1 MRICRLVWGFP
12 KAHELTY
19 GLGPNIYFISKE
31 QVKLGLDVHVIA
43 RRKPDETPYEEVEG
57 VKVHRVEFPYN
68 VNAMRKIRELD
79 RKLGVDVIH
88 AHGTCGILY
97 PLFRR
102 EIGVPLVAHAHSISL
117 GMARHAFRLPVKSS
131 LKLFLKSR
139 FREESSIVRERFFWR
154 HADLLIAV
162 SEAQKEEL
170 ATLYNIK
177 SEKVHV
183 VYNGVEVSIFKPQK
197 DTQHLKKKLGLEDR
211 RVILS
216 VGHFVLRKGIPYLL
230 EAMPK
235 ILREVPNAFLLCV
248 GGTPKWLGTRLYWK
262 YLQEM
267 IEKKGLRAHV
277 KLMGQIPHQ
286 ELPYYY
292 SLSDI
297 FAFPSLYE
305 AFAKVILE
313 AMACETPV
321 IASRV
326 GGLPEAIEHNVN
338 GILVSPKNVNQLAH
352 AIVEVLQDKKLA
364 QRIGKKGRDVVTRR
378 FTWQHTAKE
387 LLAAYQE
394 LLQSN

>member
-1 MRICRLVWGFP
+1 MRICRLLWGFP

-19 GLGPNIYFISKE
+19 GLGPNFYFISKE
-31 QVKLGLDVHVIA
+31 QVKLGLEVHVIA

-57 VKVHRVEFPYN
+57 IKVHRVEFPYN
-68 VNAMRKIRELD
+68 VKAIRKIGELNK
-79 RKLGVDVIH
+79 KLGIDVVH

-102 EIGVPLVAHAHSISL
+102 EIGLPIVAHAHSITL
-117 GMARHAFRLPVKSS
+117 GMTRHAFRLPVKSS

-139 FREESSIVRERFFWR
+139 FREESSIIRERFFWQ
-154 HADLLIAV
+154 HVDSLIAV
-162 SEAQKEEL
+162 SEAQKKEL
-170 ATLYNIK
+170 TELYGIK
-177 SEKVHV
+177 SEKIHV
-183 VYNGVEVSIFKPQK
+183 VYNGVETSIFKPLG
-197 DTQHLKKKLGLEDR
+197 DTQQLKKKLGLEDK
-211 RVILS
+211 RVILI

-230 EAMPK
+230 EAMPE

-248 GGTPKWLGTRLYWK
+248 GGTPKWLGTRLYWEH
-262 YLQEM
+262 LQE
-267 IEKKGLRAHV
+267 IINKKDLRDHV

-286 ELPYYY
+286 ELPHYY
-292 SLSDI
+292 SMSDV

-305 AFAKVILE
+305 AFAKVTLE

-338 GILVSPKNVNQLAH
+338 GILVNPKNVNQLAH
-352 AIVEVLQDKKLA
+352 AIVEVLQDKILA

-378 FTWQHTAKE
+378 FTWQHTVKE
-387 LLAAYQE
+387 LFATYQE
-394 LLQSN
+394 LLQLN